1 LRHWR
6 SAGVEIRPVSGSAI
20 LEDMENPVRIDGSR
34 DIPSDI
40 SELSILL
47 HDPVH
52 LRTGSG
58 KFDAIANRCAKHS
71 LKE

>member
-1 LRHWR
+1 
-6 SAGVEIRPVSGSAI
+6 
-20 LEDMENPVRIDGSR
+20 MENPVRIDGSR